1 MTVPQRASTAIL
13 KWMMLNADGDE
24 IARIVDEAAEFRL
37 SDSPGVDVEQFVAR
51 ALLSWRTGQ
60 WPMLSASDLEA
71 LGYAIF
77 GENEGLWS
85 ARLYVSVLCIDGL
98 DRIGVPSSTAEYY
111 CNVVAAAQYWMDP
124 SLITCAGQF
133 LSDMATRT
141 DDDAR
146 YGAICSA
153 CLIGTWSHAVR
164 ARLRGKSIGFEPWDM
179 SQIVQQAK
187 AICEANDPR
196 DVTVL
201 KDWLDRHDEAPE
213 R

>member
-85 ARLYVSVLCIDGL
+85 ARLYGSVLCLDGL
-98 DRIGVPSSTAEYY
+98 DRLGVPSSTAEYY

-124 SLITCAGQF
+124 SLITCAGQL

-146 YGAICSA
+146 
-153 CLIGTWSHAVR
+153 
-164 ARLRGKSIGFEPWDM
+164 FEPPTPQDVERDF
-179 SQIVQQAK
+179 SARRRHLEQLA
-187 AICEANDPR
+187 AIESTYFANG
-196 DVTVL
+196 TGA
-201 KDWLDRHDEAPE
+201 APT
-213 R
+213 